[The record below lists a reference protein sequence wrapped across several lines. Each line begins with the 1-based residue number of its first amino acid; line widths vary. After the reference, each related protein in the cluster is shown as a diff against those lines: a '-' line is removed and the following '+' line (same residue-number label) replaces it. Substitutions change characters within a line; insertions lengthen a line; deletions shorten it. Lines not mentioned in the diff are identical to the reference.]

1 MMIIDAHHHWIP
13 PEVADEIPKYL
24 RPGESAIKDGEYLRI
39 MRGDVDLFT
48 VNPRYTDIQVKLKE
62 MDAAGIDVA
71 VLSTACWQQWNTME
85 MAPRINDAMAELQ
98 AKYPHRFIGLAHV
111 PPFGNGAVAELER
124 AIKELGLKG
133 ATLTTNFDGK
143 YPDDEAYRPFFKKAE
158 ELDVPIFFHAAIH
171 PTEYSILEKYGL
183 MRSLGRL
190 LDHTLVAARVLYGV
204 AKDFPKLKFLHG
216 HIGGSFFVIKERM
229 LDVKW
234 YRVEDQPY
242 EEIINRQF
250 FFDTAP
256 AWWKRSHLEL
266 AAENLGVDHIL
277 LGSDYPV
284 LPRFLPDSVETL
296 KQVRVSDSDK
306 RKMLGENAARLFKF

>member
-1 MMIIDAHHHWIP
+1 
-13 PEVADEIPKYL
+13 
-24 RPGESAIKDGEYLRI
+24 
-39 MRGDVDLFT
+39 
-48 VNPRYTDIQVKLKE
+48 
-62 MDAAGIDVA
+62 
-71 VLSTACWQQWNTME
+71 
-85 MAPRINDAMAELQ
+85 
-98 AKYPHRFIGLAHV
+98 
-111 PPFGNGAVAELER
+111 
-124 AIKELGLKG
+124 
-133 ATLTTNFDGK
+133 
-143 YPDDEAYRPFFKKAE
+143 
-158 ELDVPIFFHAAIH
+158 
-171 PTEYSILEKYGL
+171 
-183 MRSLGRL
+183 
-190 LDHTLVAARVLYGV
+190 
-204 AKDFPKLKFLHG
+204 
-216 HIGGSFFVIKERM
+216 
-229 LDVKW
+229 VKW